1 LRKTD
6 CYFSIPTAIRTKT
19 PAAET
24 AGLGKDPVRGVGAA
38 EVAWRIMAAVRWGER
53 GDVTRFMRRGLRSN
67 DGHPAG
73 RVKPLEN

>member
-38 EVAWRIMAAVRWGER
+38 EVAWRIMAAVRWG
-53 GDVTRFMRRGLRSN
+53 
-67 DGHPAG
+67 
-73 RVKPLEN
+73 